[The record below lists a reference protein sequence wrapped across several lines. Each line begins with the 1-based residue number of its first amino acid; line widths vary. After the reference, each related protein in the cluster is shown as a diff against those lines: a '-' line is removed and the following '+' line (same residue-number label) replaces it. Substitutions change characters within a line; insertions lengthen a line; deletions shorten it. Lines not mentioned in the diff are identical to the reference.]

1 MAFDVQRYTLGTGE
15 IPQWLREQSALGRA
29 KFNYEDGELV
39 NVTIFG
45 VPKTKVARLGDTIA
59 LSKSGLVV
67 IPKQAVNNENQKKAV
82 K

>member
-1 MAFDVQRYTLGTGE
+1 MAFNVQRYILGTGE
-15 IPQWLREQSALGRA
+15 IPQWLQEQSVLGRV
-29 KFNYEDGELV
+29 KFNYEDDELV

-67 IPKQAVNNENQKKAV
+67 IPKQTASNENQKKAV

>member
-1 MAFDVQRYTLGTGE
+1 MAFNVQRYVLGTGD
-15 IPQWLREQSALGRA
+15 IPQWLQEQSALGRV

-39 NVTIFG
+39 NVTVFG

-67 IPKQAVNNENQKKAV
+67 IPKQAVNDEVQKKTN

>member
-1 MAFDVQRYTLGTGE
+1 MAFNVQRYILGTEE
-15 IPQWLREQSALGRA
+15 IPQWLQEQSALGRA
-29 KFNYEDGELV
+29 KFNYEDGELI

-67 IPKQAVNNENQKKAV
+67 IPKQTVNDEVQEKTSK
-82 K
+82 